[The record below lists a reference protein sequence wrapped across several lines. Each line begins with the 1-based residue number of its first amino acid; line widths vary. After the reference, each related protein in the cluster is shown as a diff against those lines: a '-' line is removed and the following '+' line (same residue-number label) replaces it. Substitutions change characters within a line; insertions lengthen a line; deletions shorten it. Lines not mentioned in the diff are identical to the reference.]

1 VLYNTTSGALFY
13 DADGSGTAQ
22 APVPFATLS
31 GGVGVS
37 NLDFLVT

>member
-1 VLYNTTSGALFY
+1 LFC

-37 NLDFLVT
+37 SVDFFVT